1 MESPSNMARRQL
13 FMLARRPMS
22 TLRAPFRATS
32 REFSTPSLPQCA
44 TRRPTPFLRRSNVVA
59 RIPQRHNSS
68 LTTSDPDVTEPPRDL
83 RPAYQLTFTCKPCGA
98 RSSHR
103 VTKQG
108 YHKGTVL
115 ITCPDCKNRHVITDH
130 LKVFMD
136 QASSFEDILQ
146 RKLPSGRPLTD
157 LLKKGQLGIRS
168 GSMVGNEGEEDVE
181 FWEDGTET
189 PHQKPDL

>member
-1 MESPSNMARRQL
+1 MAGASITARRQL
-13 FMLARRPMS
+13 LALAHKPTS
-22 TLRAPFRATS
+22 TLRAPLRA
-32 REFSTPSLPQCA
+32 RRRGFSSPSSPRLARQ
-44 TRRPTPFLRRSNVVA
+44 RPALFLRPSNISA
-59 RIPQRHNSS
+59 RAPQRHNSS
-68 LTTSDPDVTEPPRDL
+68 LTTSDPYPSDPPQDL

-115 ITCPDCKNRHVITDH
+115 ITCPDCKARHVITDH

-157 LLKKGQLGIRS
+157 LLKKGQLGIKS

-189 PHQKPDL
+189 PHQKPEE